1 MRCIVV
7 SFTLNFMRKSQKFY
21 LIIKKIISIIGSF
34 VGILFCFSLFWW
46 WIFII
51 NLIVTKGH
59 PVFCH
64 VRTGKNGKEFK
75 LLKFR
80 SMRLDVDPNLTSEE
94 IKKIDNVYICFGKF
108 LRKTSLDETL
118 QLLNVFIGQ
127 MCFIGPRPL
136 IDKDDDHITI
146 ERRKENGS
154 IKLTPGISGYAQ
166 INGRIDIS
174 PIEKADLDGYYYE
187 HISLWLD
194 IKIFVITVL
203 QVFHLRKNKP
213 ISEQQQG

>member
-1 MRCIVV
+1 M
-7 SFTLNFMRKSQKFY
+7 KKHQKLY
-21 LIIKKIISIIGSF
+21 LVLKRLIAILGSL
-34 VGILFCFSLFWW
+34 VGILVCFSLFWW

-64 VRTGKNGKEFK
+64 IRTGKNGKTFK
-75 LLKFR
+75 LFKFR
-80 SMRLDVDPNLTSEE
+80 SMRLDVDPELTSIE
-94 IKKIDNVYICFGKF
+94 IKQVDKPYTRFGRF

-118 QLLNVFIGQ
+118 QLLNVLAGQ
-127 MCFIGPRPL
+127 MAFIGPRPL
-136 IDKDDDHITI
+136 IDKGDDHITI
-146 ERRKENGS
+146 EMRKQNGS

-166 INGRIDIS
+166 INGRIYVT
-174 PIEKADLDGYYYE
+174 PKEKAIYDGYYYE

-203 QVFHLRKNKP
+203 QTFHIIRNKP
-213 ISEQQQG
+213 KTAEG